1 MCLIFLSERAEHG
14 AVGHSRALMGGVR
27 RMRAHEG
34 ALRRMKAHQGV
45 LGRIKLNVR
54 YSFRRDL
61 RCSTRKKGTD
71 STGCTAV
78 PALTT

>member
-1 MCLIFLSERAEHG
+1 MCLVFLSERAEHG
-14 AVGHSRALMGGVR
+14 AVGRSVALMGGVW
-27 RMRAHEG
+27 RMRAHYG
-34 ALRRMKAHQGV
+34 A
-45 LGRIKLNVR
+45 LGRIKLNMR

-71 STGCTAV
+71 STGGTAV

>member
-14 AVGHSRALMGGVR
+14 AVGRSVALMGGVR

-54 YSFRRDL
+54 YGFRRDL